1 MIEKKNLEEVFKLSG
16 VPEFTFV
23 EPQEYTRLF
32 VALRSKGRG
41 VVIEGPSGIGKTT
54 CVLKVLDRLGAN
66 DSVRVLS
73 GRKRRDIPAIEE
85 IIDSAKFGTIIID
98 DFHKLNEN
106 LKQKLSDLLKI
117 LADEEEEESKLVLV
131 GINKTGHS
139 LIQYSSDLRNRIDI
153 IKFESNSE
161 EKLEELLEKG
171 EHHLK
176 VNLNVKTEIIKDSQ
190 GSFHLAQMLAHH
202 ACLKSDILEERDV
215 ITPTT
220 ISFETL
226 KEFILDDLSVS
237 FSPITIKFC
246 KGQRVKKGSRA
257 PYLHVLYWL
266 SKSEGMS
273 INIDSALVEHQNHR
287 NSVGQILT
295 KGHLK
300 EHYES
305 DEKYSEVIFYNNE
318 TTELSIEDPKYF
330 YYIKNLA
337 WSKVA
342 KKIGFH
348 TVEFTSEYDYALSFS
363 GTDREIADYLQG
375 KLADNEISVFYDH
388 NEQARILSQNVEE
401 YLAPIYRSES
411 RFIVPILSQNYPSRI
426 WCKFEADNFKE
437 RFGDNSVI
445 PLWFSNCPP
454 GMFDLTN
461 GTGGY
466 TFDPDKDRNSQLNEF
481 ANLLID
487 KIHQIRIEESS
498 QNH

>member
-16 VPEFTFV
+16 VPAFTFV
-23 EPQEYTRLF
+23 EPQEYPRLF
-32 VALRSKGRG
+32 VALRTKGRG

-54 CVLKVLDRLGAN
+54 SVQQVLAKLGH
-66 DSVRVLS
+66 DEDVKILS
-73 GRKRRDIPAIEE
+73 GRKRRDVAQIEKILDE
-85 IIDSAKFGTIIID
+85 EKFGIVVID
-98 DFHKLNEN
+98 DFHKLNDY
-106 LKQKLSDLLKI
+106 LKKNLSDLLKT
-117 LADEEEEESKLVLV
+117 LADEEDEESKLVLV

-139 LIQYSSDLRNRIDI
+139 LIEYSSDLRNRIDI
-153 IKFESNSE
+153 IRFESNPE
-161 EKLEELLEKG
+161 EKIEELLEKG
-171 EHHLK
+171 EDHLK
-176 VNLNVKTEIIKDSQ
+176 VRLNVKAEIVKDSQ

-202 ACLKSDILEERDV
+202 ACLKSNIFEECD
-215 ITPTT
+215 TMTSTT

-226 KEFILDDLSVS
+226 RETILDDLSVS
-237 FSPITIKFC
+237 FSELTTKFC

-273 INIDSALVEHQNHR
+273 MNIESVLLENPNHR

-295 KGHLK
+295 RGHLK

-330 YYIKNLA
+330 YYIKNLI

-348 TVEFTSEYDYALSFS
+348 TVEFTSAYDYALSFS
-363 GTDREIADYLQG
+363 GSERELAESLYS
-375 KLADNEISVFYDH
+375 KLSENEISVFYDD
-388 NEQARILSQNVEE
+388 NEQARILSKSVEE

-411 RFIVPILSQNYPSRI
+411 RFIVPILSQNYPSRV
-426 WCKFEADNFKE
+426 WCKFEAENFKE
-437 RFGDNSVI
+437 RFGDNAVI

-454 GMFDLTN
+454 GMFDLSN
-461 GTGGY
+461 GTGGL
-466 TFDPDKDRNSQLNEF
+466 TFDPDKSHAEQLEKF
-481 ANLLID
+481 ARLLID
-487 KIHQIRIEESS
+487 KIHQIRVEESS
-498 QNH
+498 